1 MARITTEKK
10 TDSAAS
16 KQQKRAAAVRAI
28 VDKAEAALKKGVKAV
43 TLAEYIRLVQLLKDL
58 EEDEPRN
65 IRVTWVEPEEKQPK
79 SS

>member
-43 TLAEYIRLVQLLKDL
+43 TLAEYVRLVQLLKDL